1 MSHGSYA
8 IKKKTSFTLC
18 LSEDAVMQ
26 VCVQPPFPS
35 AMTTDDL
42 AAGRAEDLARVS
54 AHHFVAH
61 FCFADGHSI
70 GIRGRNSTFKS
81 KRVQKLPLE
90 KKKFFASRMQRISF
104 TNHRVVCIRDVHNYF
119 REKFFA
125 IRMQRISFTSPGGNL
140 YK

>member
-1 MSHGSYA
+1 
-8 IKKKTSFTLC
+8 
-18 LSEDAVMQ
+18 MQ

-81 KRVQKLPLE
+81 KKSKSYSSE
-90 KKKFFASRMQRISF
+90 KKFFASRMQSISF
-104 TNHRVVCIRDVHNYF
+104 TNHRVVCIRNVHNYF

-125 IRMQRISFTSPGGNL
+125 SGMQRISFTSPGGNP